1 MRTTSS
7 LLGSVPTNLA
17 CVTASA
23 RFSTPELEFSA
34 VGSTGRKRDYRQTMS
49 IESKRDH
56 ISFACEL
63 RKIKERQTVKS
74 TAQKRFKII
83 HFLLKRFYNLS

>member
-1 MRTTSS
+1 MITVSKYYDFWAYLQEVNLLASLFISREYIKKGILRNHENQTCNIFMRTTSS

-34 VGSTGRKRDYRQTMS
+34 VGSTGRKRDYR
-49 IESKRDH
+49 
-56 ISFACEL
+56 
-63 RKIKERQTVKS
+63 
-74 TAQKRFKII
+74 
-83 HFLLKRFYNLS
+83 